1 MRILTRLLTALN
13 FLSQEELDAGDEEAR
28 LRLLAGKLLC
38 SDVRPRDFSPLVC
51 DMPILKNPVPRD
63 MPGVRILSGP
73 DAYRLLRER
82 FTSTKVTEVITI
94 FTPRLP
100 S

>member
-1 MRILTRLLTALN
+1 MENHSLISPRHLLVSDEFTDAVTAN
-13 FLSQEELDAGDEEAR
+13 EDC

-38 SDVRPRDFSPLVC
+38 SDVHPHDFSPLVC

-63 MPGVRILSGP
+63 MPGVEILSGP
-73 DAYRLLRER
+73 DAYRLLNEKRNAAMAD
-82 FTSTKVTEVITI
+82 S
-94 FTPRLP
+94 